1 MSQIIKHVTQ
11 SVSKIVTP
19 EFVSKMN
26 GNGDNMITMKKSHN
40 KSKSKPRHKTKDIEY
55 NLDVT
60 LEDIY
65 FGKQKKI
72 GVRVKRVNESG
83 EYIDEK
89 IKLVVDIKPG
99 MRGGE
104 IVKFEGQSD
113 HREGYLPGDI
123 NINLNLVDNDD
134 FMTNGDDIIYE
145 KTVSLT
151 ECYKLGFTFTHI
163 DGTTYRVSAN
173 DLTFNESIPFR
184 KIVGLGMPVV
194 DDEDGKEFGD
204 LILKLNYDLPL
215 TLTEEQLETLSTV
228 FPPVADDVSE
238 ETIIA
243 VDGLLV
249 SAEEIEDLYETDE
262 DDEDDEDEEDDDDVV
277 EEED

>member
-1 MSQIIKHVTQ
+1 MEGANMDSIMQLAKKISADMNIDKDTKNVDMSQIIKHVTQ

-113 HREGYLPGDI
+113 HREGYLQA
-123 NINLNLVDNDD
+123 
-134 FMTNGDDIIYE
+134 T
-145 KTVSLT
+145 
-151 ECYKLGFTFTHI
+151 
-163 DGTTYRVSAN
+163 
-173 DLTFNESIPFR
+173 
-184 KIVGLGMPVV
+184 
-194 DDEDGKEFGD
+194 
-204 LILKLNYDLPL
+204 LIL
-215 TLTEEQLETLSTV
+215 
-228 FPPVADDVSE
+228 
-238 ETIIA
+238 I
-243 VDGLLV
+243 
-249 SAEEIEDLYETDE
+249 
-262 DDEDDEDEEDDDDVV
+262 
-277 EEED
+277 